1 MHLPELGI
9 KFENM
14 KEEICEECSG
24 IIGLAEQAYVYEG
37 RIVCEQCDKK
47 LRQEDRQGRESPDA
61 EDTWLNQESEELLES
76 LEAQEHKE
84 ILDFQQPRESKEPQE
99 ARELEELEQLKE
111 PEESQESHERKE
123 LLEFQE
129 VGEPTEL
136 REPNETQEPIAGPV
150 EAEEIVDVP
159 DVPAAKPLS
168 PKRKRVSTAES
179 TLLPLLLAA
188 WSLLCVFLLFYVPG
202 RYVSMLQINA
212 FGYEDRT
219 FRFAVECLILF
230 FMVLWFF
237 GALGLYV
244 LIIGSEKDEEID
256 EKLRILRLLGF

>member
-1 MHLPELGI
+1 
-9 KFENM
+9 M

-47 LRQEDRQGRESPDA
+47 LRQEDRQDQKSPDA

-84 ILDFQQPRESKEPQE
+84 ILDFQQPQESKEPQE
-99 ARELEELEQLKE
+99 GQESEEPFESLGKQELEELEQLKE
-111 PEESQESHERKE
+111 PEEPLESHERKE

-129 VGEPTEL
+129 AGGPTER

-150 EAEEIVDVP
+150 EAEEIADVP
-159 DVPAAKPLS
+159 DVPAAEPLS
-168 PKRKRVSTAES
+168 PKRKRVSTTES

-212 FGYEDRT
+212 SGYEDRT
-219 FRFAVECLILF
+219 ARIAVECLMLF

-244 LIIGSEKDEEID
+244 VIIGSEKDEEID

>member
-1 MHLPELGI
+1 MGI
-9 KFENM
+9 KFDNM
-14 KEEICEECSG
+14 KEEICESCG
-24 IIGLAEQAYVYEG
+24 RIIGIAEQAYVYEG
-37 RIVCEQCDKK
+37 RIACEQCDKK
-47 LRQEDRQGRESPDA
+47 LRQEDRQDRKSPDA
-61 EDTWLNQESEELLES
+61 EDTWLNRKSEELVEA

-84 ILDFQQPRESKEPQE
+84 ILELQQPQESKGPQE
-99 ARELEELEQLKE
+99 ARELEELEELKE
-111 PEESQESHERKE
+111 PEEPQESHERRE

-129 VGEPTEL
+129 AKEPTEFQG
-136 REPNETQEPIAGPV
+136 PKAGPV
-150 EAEEIVDVP
+150 EAEEGADVP

-168 PKRKRVSTAES
+168 RRRKRVSTTES

-202 RYVSMLQINA
+202 RYVSLLQINA

-219 FRFAVECLILF
+219 FRFAVECLMLF

-244 LIIGSEKDEEID
+244 SIIGYDKEEKTN
-256 EKLRILRLLGF
+256 EKLRTLRLLGF